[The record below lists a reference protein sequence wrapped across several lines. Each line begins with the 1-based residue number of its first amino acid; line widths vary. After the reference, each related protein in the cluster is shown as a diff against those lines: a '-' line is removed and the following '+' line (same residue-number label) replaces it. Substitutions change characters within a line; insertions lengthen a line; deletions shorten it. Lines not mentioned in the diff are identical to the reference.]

1 MLLSVITG
9 IKESMSLPL
18 RKIWIVVCSLASC
31 VTVVNILTRKTSQET
46 LLDFLSMFGSPGW
59 GIDSVDAVAYWLLH
73 QSPTEMIRTGL
84 FYLAISLVFL
94 AGWKTTGYG
103 ACSSHVCIM
112 FYAFVTPFSVP
123 DLIILFIVPFLLMLW
138 GTYIWGRNH
147 YFRWSKPLIEFFIC
161 PLAWVLALLEL
172 LSGRDKTQSLKS

>member
-94 AGWKTTGYG
+94 AGWKTAGYG

-112 FYAFVTPFSVP
+112 FYAFVSPLTILDLGLSVTFFVMWALFSP
-123 DLIILFIVPFLLMLW
+123 K
-138 GTYIWGRNH
+138 GSRN
-147 YFRWSKPLIEFFIC
+147 FRWGKPLLEFIIC
-161 PLAWVLALLEL
+161 PLAWILALLEL
-172 LSGRDKTQSLKS
+172 LSGRDKTQSSKS